1 MTAGAS
7 IFLGV
12 VPAKAGTH
20 TPRPRDLALWVD
32 GFITTNAGG
41 YGSLLSQG
49 RQAGVPPSRFKQPN
63 FVIAG
68 LDPAIHPLRKRSSRR
83 WMDARIKSGHDI
95 SFVDTAS
102 RSRRVF
108 CASFAG
114 KFLSSETQR
123 AQGIPGA
130 RCAR

>member
-1 MTAGAS
+1 MAEPLMHCRAPGIMTAGAS

-49 RQAGVPPSRFKQPN
+49 RQAGVPPSRFKQLA
-63 FVIAG
+63 V
-68 LDPAIHPLRKRSSRR
+68 LR
-83 WMDARIKSGHDI
+83 H
-95 SFVDTAS
+95 
-102 RSRRVF
+102 
-108 CASFAG
+108 SFAISPRVLREFCWKNSCPLKPRG
-114 KFLSSETQR
+114 RREYR
-123 AQGIPGA
+123 APDA
-130 RCAR
+130 PDSRVCAGRKQKHTR